1 MSLDPRR
8 MGRSH
13 FAAMGTEIVVEAA
26 SQKAL
31 MDVADL
37 FGEWEHLFT
46 RFSPDSELSH
56 VNDSPEHT
64 VVVSEPF
71 ARGLRVALA
80 AWKATGGLVDPTLA
94 TAVESAG
101 YDRDFAELLL
111 ARESH
116 PGQDIVSSG
125 TGASQN
131 SSAESEDD
139 DGFTFGTPSVAP
151 STGTPQ
157 AQTHVS

>member
-1 MSLDPRR
+1 VTMGTTSQTTTRLAAARRRASLAKRALAL
-8 MGRSH
+8 GSAFA
-13 FAAMGTEIVVEAA
+13 FAAA
-26 SQKAL
+26 
-31 MDVADL
+31 
-37 FGEWEHLFT
+37 
-46 RFSPDSELSH
+46 
-56 VNDSPEHT
+56 
-64 VVVSEPF
+64 
-71 ARGLRVALA
+71 
-80 AWKATGGLVDPTLA
+80 
-94 TAVESAG
+94 
-101 YDRDFAELLL
+101 LLL

-116 PGQDIVSSG
+116 PGQAHIVSSG